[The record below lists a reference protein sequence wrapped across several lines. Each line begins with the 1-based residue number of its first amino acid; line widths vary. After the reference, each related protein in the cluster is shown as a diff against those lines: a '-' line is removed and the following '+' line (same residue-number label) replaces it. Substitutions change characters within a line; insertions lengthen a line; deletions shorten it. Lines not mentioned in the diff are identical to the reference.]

1 MKRKG
6 ESNSAGATSQGVMTA
21 GLASRRPTETSEQP
35 ESAGLLRPEAA
46 ELYARFFKVLSDP
59 TRLRLLALLLEAPVE
74 GRTVSEL
81 VAVLGVPQGRVS
93 THLGCLRWCG
103 LVQGVR
109 EGKYVYYRLSD
120 ERVRLL
126 LTLAGTLLQE
136 HAASIASCGVIR

>member
-1 MKRKG
+1 MQSEG
-6 ESNSAGATSQGVMTA
+6 ESNNAGVTSQVVTMA
-21 GLASRRPTETSEQP
+21 GLAGRQRHEARKQP
-35 ESAGLLRPEAA
+35 EGAGALTPEVA

-81 VAVLGVPQGRVS
+81 VAALGAPQGRVS
-93 THLGCLRWCG
+93 THLSCLRWCG

-120 ERVRLL
+120 ERLRLL
-126 LTLAGTLLQE
+126 LTIAGTLLQE
-136 HAASIASCGVIR
+136 HAASIASCGIIR